1 MYAIRPCL
9 DSCLFVLNHELISNK
24 IHLFPS
30 DKAGNC
36 IYEVNV
42 TCNNMK
48 TIILFALFGRLL

>member
-1 MYAIRPCL
+1 M
-9 DSCLFVLNHELISNK
+9 LNHELISNK